1 MLGTVTTHT
10 VLGQSFRVLL
20 WPKAKRVSAM
30 ASKLNRKP
38 SNLEVDS
45 TSFLQGGGDTISS
58 SCKESK
64 LAFKL
69 DIRLISE
76 KDEAE
81 FDVVNGEVASVSR
94 SNRGKYYQDTLKLAL
109 SAKQH
114 LNAIISSLHS
124 LTPKELPNIKLL
136 IVQIMGMNCHISC
149 LNLVDK
155 SLYVLQDIYTFNY
168 PKTIKQIKEGAISD
182 IMTGFLLIDVS

>member
-1 MLGTVTTHT
+1 M
-10 VLGQSFRVLL
+10 
-20 WPKAKRVSAM
+20 
-30 ASKLNRKP
+30 
-38 SNLEVDS
+38 
-45 TSFLQGGGDTISS
+45 
-58 SCKESK
+58 
-64 LAFKL
+64 
-69 DIRLISE
+69 ISE